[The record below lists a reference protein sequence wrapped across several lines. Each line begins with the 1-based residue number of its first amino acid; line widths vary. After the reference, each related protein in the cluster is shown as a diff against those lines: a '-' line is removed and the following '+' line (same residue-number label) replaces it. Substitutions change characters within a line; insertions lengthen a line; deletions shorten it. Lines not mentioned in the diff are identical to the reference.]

1 MDQQLF
7 NLVFH
12 LELHLYI
19 YVKEERNILTYLNI

>member
-19 YVKEERNILTYLNI
+19 YVKEERNNLTYLNI